1 MKILLRS
8 TLRIGRRVT
17 KKPWKPIR
25 ATDVGTKLDRSFV
38 AVFPD
43 EMAAKEGAQ
52 ALKDRCADG
61 SITLIG
67 LTVISKD
74 PRGGITIAEK
84 YQENTHGATIAA
96 LIGALAGWV
105 AGGPV
110 AAVIF
115 AAGGALFGLSADM
128 IHRGDHAESVKR
140 ASRELRGGRSA
151 VIACLSEAPD
161 PSISAMMNCLDGR
174 VMAPGA

>member
-1 MKILLRS
+1 MKILLPS
-8 TLRIGRRVT
+8 TLRIGSRRVT
-17 KKPWKPIR
+17 KRPWRPIR
-25 ATDVGTKLDRSFV
+25 ATDVETKLDRTFV
-38 AVFPD
+38 AVFPV
-43 EMAAKEGAQ
+43 EMAAKKGAQ

-74 PRGGITIAEK
+74 PRGGIAIAEK
-84 YQENTHGATIAA
+84 YQENTHGATTAA

-115 AAGGALFGLSADM
+115 AAGGALFG
-128 IHRGDHAESVKR
+128 HAESVKR
-140 ASRELRGGRSA
+140 ASRELRVGRSA

-161 PSISAMMNCLDGR
+161 PSISAMMNCLYGK
-174 VMAPGA
+174 VMAPSA